1 MDQFRRMAILVS
13 VVENGSIRGA
23 AREMEITPSAVSQ
36 QLSRLEREA
45 GVTLLTRTTRR
56 LALTEAGEAFYEGCA
71 AMVAAARGA
80 HERLAALHDAP
91 MGELGI
97 SAPPGF
103 AATHLGPA
111 LAPLLAAHPTL
122 RLRIAVAE
130 VIPDMIRERIDL
142 AVTIG
147 RAVPSSRLLRHHLA
161 DWALGICA
169 APDYVARRG
178 MPAAPAGLARH
189 DFVALPRWHHGSD
202 VLTSA
207 SGRRVRVS
215 MKSRV
220 TADNQHTVRQLTLA
234 GAGLSFQALPE
245 VAEEL
250 RSGRLVRVLPSWTAP
265 VLSVDALMPRRAA
278 QPAKV
283 RLAIEALK
291 SHLAG
296 SQPGAPRKPGRA
308 EAPARKGRVD

>member
-1 MDQFRRMAILVS
+1 MDPYRRMAMLAS

-23 AREMEITPSAVSQ
+23 ARALELTPSAVSQ

-45 GVTLLTRTTRR
+45 GVTLLSRTTRR

-71 AMVAAARGA
+71 AMVAAARDA
-80 HERLAALHDAP
+80 HARVAALQDLP
-91 MGELGI
+91 TGELGI

-103 AATHLGPA
+103 AATHLAPA
-111 LAPLLAAHPTL
+111 LAHLLAAHPSL

-130 VIPDMIRERIDL
+130 QTPDLIRDRIDL
-142 AVTIG
+142 AITIG
-147 RAVPSSRLLRHHLA
+147 RSVPSSRLVRHHLA

-169 APDYVARRG
+169 SPAYLARRG
-178 MPAAPAGLARH
+178 TPASPASLARH
-189 DFVALPRWHHGSD
+189 DFVALPRWHHGRD
-202 VLTSA
+202 VMTAA

-215 MKSRV
+215 MKSRA

-245 VAEEL
+245 VADDL
-250 RSGRLVRVLPSWTAP
+250 RSGRLVRVLPAWTAP
-265 VLSVDALMPRRAA
+265 VLSVDALMPGRAE
-278 QPAKV
+278 QPPKV

-291 SHLAG
+291 AHLA
-296 SQPGAPRKPGRA
+296 RR
-308 EAPARKGRVD
+308 R